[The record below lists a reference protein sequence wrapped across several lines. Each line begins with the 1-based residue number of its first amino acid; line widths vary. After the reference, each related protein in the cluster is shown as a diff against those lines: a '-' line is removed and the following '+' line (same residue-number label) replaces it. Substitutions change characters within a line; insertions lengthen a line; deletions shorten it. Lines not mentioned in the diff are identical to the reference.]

1 VNVTRDTHIS
11 ALNHQPHNLILRHE
25 LLPSRIVLLQ
35 SCCSYPSLAPPRS
48 SCLPPADL
56 LHTARPCTASPCV
69 GPCSPPSPP
78 PPGRRYT
85 EAPPRSSWSS
95 FTAPCSPW
103 PTCSTSPT
111 PPDRALPAKT
121 YPIMGCC
128 GPIRTGPSIQ
138 LFFSFSFSDTQW
150 IRIYG
155 VADTYP
161 YQIHI

>member
-1 VNVTRDTHIS
+1 MLLVIPIYQHSITSHTILSRDTS
-11 ALNHQPHNLILRHE
+11 FF
-25 LLPSRIVLLQ
+25 LLT
-35 SCCSYPSLAPPRS
+35 SCCSSQAAPTHLQPLPAPPA
-48 SCLPPADL
+48 CLRPTCSTPPGRAPPV
-56 LHTARPCTASPCV
+56 HASARAH
-69 GPCSPPSPP
+69 PPPP